1 VVEQREGGM
10 WGGDELEDNRRRCKL
25 DAYYGCATI
34 SSGSGSH
41 PVATR
46 VGAAGHVVSVVARIP
61 VLPVNRELV
70 SVATSVGLALS
81 APRRIFG
88 QCDVCLRRSPLS
100 LQQFDWVKEV
110 AGYFDIVVLAG
121 DLLDV
126 GSLASSECG
135 RQEISKQGERKDP
148 TAYLLWES

>member
-25 DAYYGCATI
+25 DAYQ
-34 SSGSGSH
+34 
-41 PVATR
+41 TR
-46 VGAAGHVVSVVARIP
+46 GLMAAP
-61 VLPVNRELV
+61 
-70 SVATSVGLALS
+70 
-81 APRRIFG
+81 RIFG
-88 QCDVCLRRSPLS
+88 QCDVYLRRSPLS

-126 GSLASSECG
+126 GSIVDLRDQSVVVKKYL
-135 RQEISKQGERKDP
+135 SKVKEKIQLLICSGNHDLDTRDQTGEKVSRRILD
-148 TAYLLWES
+148 ARSYGVFL